1 MLGKIN
7 GINPI
12 SNMTR
17 IEETVRTKTV
27 TGSDS
32 ISISSD
38 AEKMSQLLALR
49 EKVAQAPEIRLD
61 KVEEV
66 MNQMKNPDYIN
77 DTVLSEVADRLM
89 EIFKI

>member
-12 SNMTR
+12 SNT
-17 IEETVRTKTV
+17 
-27 TGSDS
+27 

-38 AEKMSQLLALR
+38 AEKMSRLHALR
-49 EKVAQAPEIRLD
+49 EKVAQTPDIRQD
-61 KVEEV
+61 KIDEV
-66 MNQMKNPDYIN
+66 MNQMKNPDFIN
-77 DTVLSEVADRLM
+77 DKVLSVVADKLM

>member
-1 MLGKIN
+1 
-7 GINPI
+7 
-12 SNMTR
+12 MTR

-49 EKVAQAPEIRLD
+49 EKVAQAPDIRQD

-66 MNQMKNPDYIN
+66 MNQMKNPDFIN
-77 DTVLSEVADRLM
+77 DTVLSAVADKLM

>member
-49 EKVAQAPEIRLD
+49 EKVAQAPDIRQD

-66 MNQMKNPDYIN
+66 MNQMKNPDFIN
-77 DTVLSEVADRLM
+77 DTVLSAVADKLM

>member
-12 SNMTR
+12 SNTTR
-17 IEETVRTKTV
+17 IEETVKTKSV
-27 TGSDS
+27 AGSDS

-38 AEKMSQLLALR
+38 AEKMSRLHALR
-49 EKVAQAPEIRLD
+49 EKVAQTPDIRQD
-61 KVEEV
+61 KIDEV
-66 MNQMKNPDYIN
+66 MNQMKNPDFIN
-77 DTVLSEVADRLM
+77 DKVLSVVADKLM

>member
-1 MLGKIN
+1 MLGKIS

-12 SNMTR
+12 SNMSR
-17 IEETVRTKTV
+17 IEETVKTKTV
-27 TGSDS
+27 IGSDS
-32 ISISSD
+32 VSISSD

-49 EKVAQAPEIRLD
+49 EKVAQAPDIRQD

-66 MNQMKNPDYIN
+66 MNQMKNPDFIN
-77 DTVLSEVADRLM
+77 DTVLSAVADKLM

>member
-7 GINPI
+7 GISPI
-12 SNMTR
+12 SNMNR
-17 IEETVRTKTV
+17 IEETVKTKTV
-27 TGSDS
+27 IGSDS
-32 ISISSD
+32 VSISSD

-49 EKVAQAPEIRLD
+49 EKVAQAPDIRQD

-66 MNQMKNPDYIN
+66 MNQMKNPDFIN
-77 DTVLSEVADRLM
+77 DTVLSAVADKLM